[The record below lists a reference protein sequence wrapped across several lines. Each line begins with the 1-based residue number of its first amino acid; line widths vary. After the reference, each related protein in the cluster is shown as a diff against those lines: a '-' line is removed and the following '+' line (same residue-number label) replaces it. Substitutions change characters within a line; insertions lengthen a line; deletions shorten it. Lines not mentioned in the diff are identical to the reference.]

1 VSAATTRS
9 AAGIE
14 VRDDGE
20 LHVPNACSREFKP
33 GDVIVAL
40 VNTGKDADGVVQRP
54 RLTP

>member
-1 VSAATTRS
+1 
-9 AAGIE
+9 